1 MIVRRL
7 RDASLFSYVDSH
19 SSSLHTGG
27 SALSGIGAQHTEQ
40 CRCAA
45 TPEELVDRLLLPRSR
60 AAVSI
65 ACEAVRVAALA
76 ILSFFSAQ
84 RYHSS
89 SSVSTIVPWNDS
101 PFYWQAFVLECSLPS
116 SIQRVKLAFV
126 ASSTPIGSTTPEGP
140 ALVCS
145 RRSHNSCNSL

>member
-1 MIVRRL
+1 LLIGVEPNDAKGQIAVKIASRMAIAGNRYNMIVRRL

-60 AAVSI
+60 AAVSL

-76 ILSFFSAQ
+76 ILSFLPKGITLPLRFQ
-84 RYHSS
+84 QSS
-89 SSVSTIVPWNDS
+89 HGMI
-101 PFYWQAFVLECSLPS
+101 LLLL
-116 SIQRVKLAFV
+116 RL
-126 ASSTPIGSTTPEGP
+126 
-140 ALVCS
+140 L
-145 RRSHNSCNSL
+145 L